1 MAMITSLSTNKPS
14 IENKPSADRAA
25 HQAATARGDSQ
36 AEVASYYA
44 ALLRLTEAQQ
54 SVAGLASYVL
64 GVTSCGRGQGVT
76 TVAVNLAI
84 VAARNG
90 ARRVLVIDAN
100 SQNPGVGKCLKLRLH
115 ADLDVLSGS
124 AWLRETL
131 QHTSIPGLSILTLG
145 SGTKKLGSHFTV
157 AEVSALLDELRT
169 EFELIIFD
177 LPQADELS
185 ECYAF
190 AEMLDGLF
198 LVVEAGRVDVAVAR
212 RVKQRL
218 DHCQANLLGAIYNKH
233 C

>member
-1 MAMITSLSTNKPS
+1 VAMITSLSTNKPS
-14 IENKPSADRAA
+14 ADRAA
-25 HQAATARGDSQ
+25 NQAAAVRGDSQ
-36 AEVASYYA
+36 TEMVSYFAS
-44 ALLRLTEAQQ
+44 LLRLAEAQQ
-54 SVAGLASYVL
+54 SAAGLANYVL

-76 TVAVNLAI
+76 TVAVNLAV
-84 VAARNG
+84 VAARKG
-90 ARRVLVIDAN
+90 ARRVLLIDAN
-100 SQNPGVGKCLKLRLH
+100 SKNPSVGKYLKLRTH
-115 ADLDVLSGS
+115 AEIDVLNGS

-131 QHTSIPGLSILTLG
+131 QDTSIPGMSVLTVG
-145 SGTKKLGSHFTV
+145 SGTKKLGSDFSV
-157 AEVSALLDELRT
+157 ADVSALLDELRT

-233 C
+233 S

>member
-1 MAMITSLSTNKPS
+1 MAMITSLSANKPT
-14 IENKPSADRAA
+14 DRAA
-25 HQAATARGDSQ
+25 NQAASARGDSQ

-44 ALLRLTEAQQ
+44 ALLRLAEAQQ
-54 SVAGLASYVL
+54 SAAGLANYVL

-90 ARRVLVIDAN
+90 ARRVLLIDAN
-100 SQNPGVGKCLKLRLH
+100 SQNPGVAKCLGLKPH
-115 ADLDVLSGS
+115 PGFADVLSGG
-124 AWLRETL
+124 ALLGE
-131 QHTSIPGLSILTLG
+131 SILATSVTGFSVLTPG
-145 SGTKKLGSHFTV
+145 SSTKKLGSDFSV

-233 C
+233 S

>member
-1 MAMITSLSTNKPS
+1 MITSLSTNKPS
-14 IENKPSADRAA
+14 ADRAA
-25 HQAATARGDSQ
+25 NKAAAVRGDSQ
-36 AEVASYYA
+36 AEMVSYFAS
-44 ALLRLTEAQQ
+44 LLRLAEAQQ
-54 SVAGLASYVL
+54 NASGLANSVL

-76 TVAVNLAI
+76 TVAVNLAV
-84 VAARNG
+84 VAARKG
-90 ARRVLVIDAN
+90 ARRVLIVDVN
-100 SQNPGVGKCLKLRLH
+100 SQNPSVAKCFGMKPQSGL
-115 ADLDVLSGS
+115 ADVLSGE
-124 AWLRETL
+124 ALLGETL
-131 QHTSIPGLSILTLG
+131 QSTSIDGLSILTPG
-145 SGTKKLGSHFTV
+145 SGTKKLGSDFSV
-157 AEVSALLDELRT
+157 ADVSALLDELRT

-233 C
+233 S

>member
-1 MAMITSLSTNKPS
+1 MITSLSANKS
-14 IENKPSADRAA
+14 SADKSSADRAA
-25 HQAATARGDSQ
+25 NQAAAVRGDSK
-36 AEVASYYA
+36 AEIVSYYA
-44 ALLRLTEAQQ
+44 SLLRLAEAQQ
-54 SVAGLASYVL
+54 NAAGLANYVL

-90 ARRVLVIDAN
+90 ARRVLLIDAN
-100 SQNPGVGKCLKLRLH
+100 SQNPGVAKCLGLKPQAGL
-115 ADLDVLSGS
+115 ADVVGGSVLLG
-124 AWLRETL
+124 ETL
-131 QHTSIPGLSILTLG
+131 QPTSIAGLSVLTPG
-145 SGTKKLGSHFTV
+145 SGTKKLGSDFSV
-157 AEVSALLDELRT
+157 AEVSALLDELRN
-169 EFELIIFD
+169 EFDLIIFD

-233 C
+233 S